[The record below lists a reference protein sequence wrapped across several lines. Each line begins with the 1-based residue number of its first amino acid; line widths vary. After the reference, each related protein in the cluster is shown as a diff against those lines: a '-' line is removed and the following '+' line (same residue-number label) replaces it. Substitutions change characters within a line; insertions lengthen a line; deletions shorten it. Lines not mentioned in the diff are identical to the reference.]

1 MKEREAE
8 MEEFDIGN
16 ACIDIDD
23 PDHAIFHKAEELDG
37 EEIEEA
43 FNKGGHGLLKTF
55 YKSHELSKTF
65 YTGYDEK
72 HQL

>member
-1 MKEREAE
+1 

-16 ACIDIDD
+16 LCIDIDD
-23 PDHAIFHKAEELDG
+23 LDHAIFHKAEELDG
-37 EEIEEA
+37 KEIEEA

-65 YTGYDEK
+65 YTSYDEK

>member
-1 MKEREAE
+1 MKEREMK

-23 PDHAIFHKAEELDG
+23 PDHAIFHKAEALG
-37 EEIEEA
+37 GKEIEEA
-43 FNKGGHGLLKTF
+43 FNKGGH
-55 YKSHELSKTF
+55 ELSKTF
-65 YTGYDEK
+65 YTGHDEK

>member
-1 MKEREAE
+1 MK

-16 ACIDIDD
+16 ICIDIDD
-23 PDHAIFHKAEELDG
+23 LDHAIFHKAEALDG
-37 EEIEEA
+37 KEIEEA